1 MQDGVALLPW
11 KERAVFSLRSVM
23 SLDDMTISEIVE
35 IPIREVRRIW
45 MNSLVRLRE
54 LLPRDFFL
62 GRTK

>member
-54 LLPRDFFL
+54 LLPRDFFP